1 MASRVFIL
9 DGHPGVSSYCGAL
22 ASAYER
28 GARESGKEVRV
39 MRLSAME
46 FDPDMRSGYGETR
59 DLEPCLTDVQEALS
73 WCDHFVIVHP
83 LWWGGVPAKLKG
95 VFDRALLPGF
105 AYRYEKGKAFPL
117 PLLKGRTAEVLV
129 TSDTPGWYLR
139 YILRAPGFRVMRKQI
154 LEFCGF
160 SKVRFRMFSPI
171 HGSSGAGRE
180 KWLEEAER
188 YGTRG

>member
-9 DGHPGVSSYCGAL
+9 DGHPGASSYCGAI

-28 GARESGKEVRV
+28 GAETAGREVRIL
-39 MRLSAME
+39 RLSAMD
-46 FDPDMRSGYGETR
+46 FDPDMRSGYGEKR
-59 DLEPCLTDVQEALS
+59 ELESCLAEVQEALS
-73 WCDHFVIVHP
+73 WCDHLVIAHP

-95 VFDRALLPGF
+95 LFDRTLLPGF
-105 AYRYEKGKAFPL
+105 AYRYEKGKAFPV

-139 YILRAPGFRVMRKQI
+139 YVLRAPGFRVMRKQI

-171 HGSSGAGRE
+171 HGSGEEDRRQ
-180 KWLEEAER
+180 WLEKAER
-188 YGTRG
+188 YGARG